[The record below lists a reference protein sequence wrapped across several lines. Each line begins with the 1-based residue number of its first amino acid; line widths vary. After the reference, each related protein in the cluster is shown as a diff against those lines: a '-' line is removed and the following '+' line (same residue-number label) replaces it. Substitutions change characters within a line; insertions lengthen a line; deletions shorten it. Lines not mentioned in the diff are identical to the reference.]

1 MGRSSEFLESQ
12 GIDLASRNERKHRAP
27 RRAKK
32 RLPGSR
38 LSMPMPPPAKIERQ
52 RLQDRIE
59 KGEFML
65 GEEVVEQEN
74 VQFKVTSDSD
84 IVATQTKFSARK
96 IPLLEIRKKIL
107 AKHEKMGLVRINE
120 NFLSLNHQQIEIRLT
135 QLGEKYDNDLS
146 ENDLREKLVLLA
158 RQRYLKVWHD
168 HSSIAGHTY
177 FLVLVTPIYDEAFY
191 YTDREIMESTGKNIN
206 IQSIVER
213 PEIHIIGR
221 SGASIANQM
230 LFNKCR
236 QECMGQIDEPVTSES
251 GIAIHY
257 VIRFFSW

>member
-1 MGRSSEFLESQ
+1 
-12 GIDLASRNERKHRAP
+12 
-27 RRAKK
+27 
-32 RLPGSR
+32 
-38 LSMPMPPPAKIERQ
+38 
-52 RLQDRIE
+52 
-59 KGEFML
+59 
-65 GEEVVEQEN
+65 
-74 VQFKVTSDSD
+74 
-84 IVATQTKFSARK
+84 
-96 IPLLEIRKKIL
+96 
-107 AKHEKMGLVRINE
+107 MGLVRINE
-120 NFLSLNHQQIEIRLT
+120 NFLSLNRQQIEIRLT

-177 FLVLVTPIYDEAFY
+177 FLVLVTPIYDESFY

-251 GIAIHY
+251 GIAIHD
-257 VIRFFSW
+257 VIRFFHGDGPAQQYEGARTAMFDDFAYCHHAEKRAYRDCQDFVTKGHAWKKRGTVHSLEHIQYKYFFFQTIYRY